1 MDAQPL
7 FISLHD
13 ESAGYE
19 ISPDRVPLAVLR
31 TFVKDV
37 EEFLRGDGG
46 EVDLQALDVGVVKG
60 SLAIQTAP
68 VSSPGLLRDL
78 LQLAGSEHLDGL
90 DRKRRE
96 VVERWQKLARGAR
109 HCVYRIA
116 APGIPRG
123 SISISAATDFHADDA
138 DQWVQVERYLQ
149 GEIVEIG
156 GLKKVNAHIR
166 LPDGTLIPVESDRE
180 FFRSDTVNRLYKVA
194 MARISAEYNVVTRKY
209 RNARLLGFEEHQQTL
224 DEAQLRRLTERGAKA
239 WRDVPNAG
247 DWVDSLREV
256 RFDFDSSGHELLNHP
271 GRPRARAPRDC

>member
-90 DRKRRE
+90 ERKRRE

-239 WRDVPNAG
+239 WRDVPNAS
-247 DWVDSLREV
+247 DWVDSLRGGEV
-256 RFDFDSSGHELLNHP
+256 
-271 GRPRARAPRDC
+271 

>member
-31 TFVKDV
+31 TFVKYV
-37 EEFLRGDGG
+37 EEFLRGDGA

-78 LQLAGSEHLDGL
+78 LQLAASERLDGL
-90 DRKRRE
+90 DKKRRD

-109 HCVYRIA
+109 RCVFRIA
-116 APGIPRG
+116 APGIPQRG
-123 SISISAATDFHADDA
+123 ISISAATDFHADDA

-149 GEIVEIG
+149 GEIVEMG

-239 WRDVPNAG
+239 WRDVPSASG
-247 DWVDSLREV
+247 WVDSLRGGV
-256 RFDFDSSGHELLNHP
+256 
-271 GRPRARAPRDC
+271 A